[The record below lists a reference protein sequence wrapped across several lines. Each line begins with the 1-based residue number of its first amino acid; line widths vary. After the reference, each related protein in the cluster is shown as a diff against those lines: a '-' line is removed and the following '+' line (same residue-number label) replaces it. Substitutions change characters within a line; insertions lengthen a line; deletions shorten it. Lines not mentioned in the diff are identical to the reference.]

1 MDNSKAPAHRP
12 KSTGSRVFTTGE
24 VAKYCSV
31 HFRTV
36 IRWIER
42 GSLKA
47 YKLPGRGNN
56 RIEEK
61 EFLRFLKE
69 NNMPIPD
76 DLQSTNKRILIVEDE
91 KEMAA
96 AIRRILNLA
105 GYETAITQDG
115 FQAGTMLASFEP
127 ALMTLDLSMPNMDG
141 FSVLEFLSTQ
151 PQYSDLKIVVV
162 SALNEAKLNEALAAG
177 AHSALAKPFKKN
189 DLVASVKALIGEA
202 DKF

>member
-1 MDNSKAPAHRP
+1 MDNNKAPAHRP

-56 RIEEK
+56 RIEEQ

-76 DLQSTNKRILIVEDE
+76 DLQS
-91 KEMAA
+91 
-96 AIRRILNLA
+96 AIRRILTIA

-141 FSVLEFLSTQ
+141 FSVLEFLSSQ

-162 SALNEAKLNEALAAG
+162 SALNQAKLNEALAAG

-189 DLVASVKALIGEA
+189 DLVASIKALIGEA
-202 DKF
+202 DKS